1 MSTSCIHV
9 TALLFRIEAAN
20 RNGLTNPACTSKECV
35 WTVPA
40 DKTVV
45 QPKQIS
51 EMVWKAS
58 KLNAPVRKIYNA
70 TTCKGSCIIDFR
82 HRSIAKISYLV
93 THFMKMSEISS
104 FPFNVEKSEF
114 LALALIVKEDLPQN
128 TFKIYE

>member
-1 MSTSCIHV
+1 M

-51 EMVWKAS
+51 EMVWTAS
-58 KLNAPVRKIYNA
+58 KLN
-70 TTCKGSCIIDFR
+70 KGSCIIDFP

-93 THFMKMSEISS
+93 TQFMKMSGIIS

-128 TFKIYE
+128 TFKIYD

>member
-1 MSTSCIHV
+1 M
-9 TALLFRIEAAN
+9 TALLFRIEAPN
-20 RNGLTNPACTSKECV
+20 RNGLTNPACTLKECV
-35 WTVPA
+35 WTDPA
-40 DKTVV
+40 DKTAV

-58 KLNAPVRKIYNA
+58 KLN
-70 TTCKGSCIIDFR
+70 KGSCMIDFPY
-82 HRSIAKISYLV
+82 RSIAKISYLV
-93 THFMKMSEISS
+93 THLMKMSGINS

>member
-9 TALLFRIEAAN
+9 TALLFRIEAPN

-35 WTVPA
+35 WTGPA
-40 DKTVV
+40 DKTAV
-45 QPKQIS
+45 QPKEIS

-58 KLNAPVRKIYNA
+58 KLNKA
-70 TTCKGSCIIDFR
+70 SCILDFPY
-82 HRSIAKISYLV
+82 RSIAKYLILA
-93 THFMKMSEISS
+93 KMSGINS

-114 LALALIVKEDLPQN
+114 LAPTLIVKEDLAQN

>member
-9 TALLFRIEAAN
+9 TALLFRIKAP
-20 RNGLTNPACTSKECV
+20 NPACTSKECV
-35 WTVPA
+35 WTGPA

-58 KLNAPVRKIYNA
+58 KLNQ
-70 TTCKGSCIIDFR
+70 GSCILDFPY
-82 HRSIAKISYLV
+82 RSIAKISYLV
-93 THFMKMSEISS
+93 THLMKMSGINS

-114 LALALIVKEDLPQN
+114 LAPTLIVKDDLAQN

>member
-1 MSTSCIHV
+1 MSTSGIHV
-9 TALLFRIEAAN
+9 TALLFQTEAAN
-20 RNGLTNPACTSKECV
+20 INGLTNPACSSKECV

-51 EMVWKAS
+51 EMVWTAS
-58 KLNAPVRKIYNA
+58 KLN
-70 TTCKGSCIIDFR
+70 KGSCIIDFP

-93 THFMKMSEISS
+93 THFMKMSGINS